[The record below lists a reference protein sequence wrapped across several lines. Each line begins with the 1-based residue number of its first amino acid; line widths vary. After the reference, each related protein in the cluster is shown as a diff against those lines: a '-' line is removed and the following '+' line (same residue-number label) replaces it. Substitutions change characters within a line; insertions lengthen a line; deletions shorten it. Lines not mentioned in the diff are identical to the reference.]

1 MAIDAVRGAGARP
14 AGRSRWSVS
23 GRAAWRRRGCSGSRD
38 PGLRLGHRHRP
49 GLRHLGRAS
58 SASSGRR
65 SSWAATISRGSRG
78 RPPSWWRRACRPT
91 CRRSPPRGRRGSRST
106 PRWTSGFWRSSAPGA
121 SASRAPTE
129 RPRRPRSSR
138 TSMGAAGL
146 RAETAGNIGRPL
158 CDVAL
163 AADPPD
169 WLALE
174 LSSFQL
180 HDAPH
185 LRPAIGVLT
194 NLAPN
199 HLDRYHSLEE
209 YYGDKALLFRNADA
223 SVGLGRATPTTRRCR
238 RWWPACRDAPPV
250 LDRAAG
256 RRLVRPGR
264 AAGSCWATG
273 RCMPRADLPL
283 LGDHNV
289 ANALA
294 AALVAVARGRRRPSG
309 SRRDCARFR
318 AIPHRV
324 EPVREVDGVLWI
336 NDSKSTNIT
345 STEVA
350 IAALDRP
357 FVLLLGGRHKGEPY
371 TRLAEPL
378 RDRCR
383 AVVAYGEAGP
393 ARRPRSRRSGAGG
406 ARRRLRR
413 ACSRRRARLA
423 RPGDAVLLSPACS
436 SYDMFNNYE
445 ERGAH
450 VPRRRRGDVTAA
462 RGRSAIRASCAGRRG
477 CSAWS
482 PWCCSSSASRPPTA
496 RPAWSPSR
504 GRASVSASRP
514 ASSAAR

>member
-1 MAIDAVRGAGARP
+1 VAPGVPPDVPPLAAARGAGLEIYAEVDIGFLALNRTRCV
-14 AGRSRWSVS
+14 GIT
-23 GRAAWRRRGCSGSRD
+23 GTNGK
-38 PGLRLGHRHRP
+38 
-49 GLRHLGRAS
+49 
-58 SASSGRR
+58 
-65 SSWAATISRGSRG
+65 T
-78 RPPSWWRRACRPT
+78 T
-91 CRRSPPRGRRGSRST
+91 T
-106 PRWTSGFWRSSAPGA
+106 TSLIAHA
-121 SASRAPTE
+121 LA
-129 RPRRPRSSR
+129 
-138 TSMGAAGL
+138 AAGL

-199 HLDRYHSLEE
+199 HLDRYRSLEE
-209 YYGDKALLFRNADA
+209 YYGDKGRLFRNADA
-223 SVGLGRATPTTRRCR
+223 GSVWISNADDPAVLEMVAGVAGTQLRFSIARPADGWFDRDGGRLMLG
-238 RWWPACRDAPPV
+238 
-250 LDRAAG
+250 DRP
-256 RRLVRPGR
+256 L
-264 AAGSCWATG
+264 
-273 RCMPRADLPL
+273 MPRADLPL

-294 AALVAVARGRRRPSG
+294 AALAAVRAGADPDRVAAGLRS
-309 SRRDCARFR
+309 FR

-378 RDRCR
+378 GGRCR

-393 ARRPRSRRSGAGG
+393 QIVRDLGDRFPIVAGG
-406 ARRRLRR
+406 DFADVLAAAR
-413 ACSRRRARLA
+413 RLA

-436 SYDMFNNYE
+436 SYDMFKNYE
-445 ERGAH
+445 ERGAQF
-450 VPRRRRGDVTAA
+450 RAA
-462 RGRSAIRASCAGRRG
+462 VEAM
-477 CSAWS
+477 
-482 PWCCSSSASRPPTA
+482 
-496 RPAWSPSR
+496 
-504 GRASVSASRP
+504 
-514 ASSAAR
+514 